1 MPHSVGDKLGPYQ
14 IVAPIGAG
22 GMGEVYRA
30 KDPRLNRDVAIK
42 VSASQFSERFERE
55 AKAIAALNHPNICQI
70 YDVGPNYL
78 VMEFIE
84 GTPLQGPLPLDQA
97 IRYALQICDALD
109 AAHKKSITHR
119 DLKPA
124 NILVTANGVKLL
136 DFGLAK
142 MGTAGAAPDSDATA
156 LTLDLT
162 EVGTVLGTAAY
173 MSPEQAKGEP
183 TDARSDI
190 FSFGVVLYEM
200 LSGRRAFSKNSAI
213 ETMAAIV
220 QDEPAPLDAPS
231 NLSAIVIRCLR
242 KSPASRFQSMN
253 EIRTALEHA
262 ALEKTRATPAGNTP
276 SIAVLPFSNMSR
288 DTDDEYF
295 SDGLAEEILNLLA
308 KVPGLKVTAR
318 TSSFAFRGKEQDIT
332 KIAEALRVRT
342 ILEGSV
348 RRAGTR
354 IRVTAQLINAAD
366 GYHLWS
372 ERYDRDMTDVFAI
385 QDEIAQAIA
394 GALQVT
400 LAPESAGPRRYTP
413 NLAAYEAYLKG
424 HHYQF
429 KFTPESAARAMA
441 AHQQAIALDPNFA
454 LAHVGLGDYF
464 LSLTH
469 IGQMSAKEGIPLFRE
484 QARIAL
490 DIDPS
495 LAEAHAMLGIAA
507 GVYDYD
513 WKEAERR
520 FQRAMDLAPASAQ
533 VRLWRV
539 AFFLIPIGRPIE
551 AAEEVRH
558 ILSEDPLNIVYH
570 WNLATAL
577 LSAGKDAEGA
587 AELRH
592 MLELDENFWNSSL
605 MLGIFH
611 ALRGESEEALGY
623 AERAY
628 ATAPFAPLV
637 VGLLAGVRMRTGETG
652 PAEEILQR
660 LRSGEAYKAPA
671 ALAIFHLVCG
681 EIDQVAY
688 WVDKAIEQ
696 RDPFLL
702 FNPCRSFGKDLV
714 SSAFWPALAK
724 KMNLPELVKPGLPG

>member
-1 MPHSVGDKLGPYQ
+1 MPLSVGDKLGPYQ
-14 IVAPIGAG
+14 ILAPVGAG

-70 YDVGPNYL
+70 YDIGPNYL

-84 GTPLQGPLPLDQA
+84 GTPLHGPLPLDRA
-97 IRYALQICDALD
+97 LRYAVQICDALD
-109 AAHKKSITHR
+109 AAHRKNITHR

-124 NILVTANGVKLL
+124 NILVTASGVKLL

-162 EVGTVLGTAAY
+162 EVGTVLGTASY

-200 LSGRRAFSKNSAI
+200 LSGRRAFSKNSTI
-213 ETMAAIV
+213 ETMAAIMR
-220 QDEPAPLDAPS
+220 DEPAPLDAPS
-231 NLSAIVIRCLR
+231 SISAIVTRCLC
-242 KSPASRFQSMN
+242 KSPASRFQTMN
-253 EIRTALEHA
+253 EVRA
-262 ALEKTRATPAGNTP
+262 ALEQASGERSDEAP
-276 SIAVLPFSNMSR
+276 SIAVLPFTNMSG
-288 DTDDEYF
+288 DKEQEYF

-308 KVPGLKVTAR
+308 KIPGLKVTAR

-332 KIAEALRVRT
+332 KIAETLRVRT

-348 RRAGTR
+348 RRAGSR

-372 ERYDRDMTDVFAI
+372 ERYDREMADVFAV
-385 QDEIAQAIA
+385 QDEISAAIA
-394 GALQVT
+394 EALHT
-400 LAPESAGPRRYTP
+400 KLSSHPATKPRYTP

-429 KFTPESAARAMA
+429 KFTQESMARAMA
-441 AHQQAIALDPNFA
+441 AYQQAIALDPNFA

-464 LSLTH
+464 LGLTH
-469 IGQMSAKEGIPLFRE
+469 VGQMSAKEGIPLFRE
-484 QARIAL
+484 HARMAL

-513 WKEAERR
+513 WKVAERR
-520 FQRAMDLAPASAQ
+520 FQQAMDLAPASAQ
-533 VRLWRV
+533 VRVWRA
-539 AFFLIPIGRPIE
+539 AFFLIPIGLPIE
-551 AAEEVRH
+551 AAADMRH
-558 ILSEDPLNIVYH
+558 MLSEDPLNIVYH
-570 WNLATAL
+570 WNLAAAL
-577 LSAGKDAEGA
+577 LSAGKDSEGS

-592 MLELDENFWNSSL
+592 MLELDESFWNASL

-611 ALRGESEEALGY
+611 ALRGAWEKALGY
-623 AERAY
+623 AQRAY
-628 ATAPFAPLV
+628 AIAPFAPLV
-637 VGLLAGVRMRTGETG
+637 AGLLAGVLMRIGETG
-652 PAEEILQR
+652 PAEELLQR
-660 LRSGEAYKAPA
+660 LRPGEAYKAPA

-681 EIDQVAY
+681 EIDQVAH
-688 WVDKAIEQ
+688 WVEKAIEQ
-696 RDPFLL
+696 RDPFIL
-702 FNPCRSFGKDLV
+702 FSLCRSFGKDLV
-714 SSAFWPALAK
+714 SSPFWPALAK
-724 KMNLPELVKPGLPG
+724 KMNLPELV